1 MNGSVETQ
9 ILSISDKKATSGR
22 LSGVLSIALAPV
34 LSGALL
40 VLAFPRHDLTWLVWV
55 GLVPL
60 FLAIS
65 GRSPKFGFFI
75 SYVCGIV
82 FYAGVFAWA
91 FEIPGYRVHHHA
103 ILAICFGA
111 FFAVFG
117 LVFNS
122 IAKRWALTTAYLTA
136 PFVWVSIEYLK
147 CNLFFLALPWPLLAH
162 SQYQHPLIIQFASIT
177 GAYGVSFLIVMI
189 NSALAII
196 LLPLVCR
203 QKNNGFAQNQLVSN
217 TGRNTVIGL
226 AALLSALAIL
236 YGDATLERPLSE
248 KTIKLSVLQG
258 NIDQE
263 MKRNPRKHAAPIMQ
277 RYVELTRQ
285 AAEAQPDLI
294 VWPEASTPGLVL
306 KHLGLHSQLRRLIR
320 EVKTHLL
327 VGSSEFPKFDKAL
340 QKRGK
345 AGNTALFFSPEGK
358 VLAQHLKTRLLPFGE
373 YIPYEDTF
381 PWPEFIVPNQNQ
393 NWEIPGREYTL
404 FELDTARFGVI
415 ICWEN
420 AFPALVRQFVKEGA
434 NLMIN
439 ITNEGW
445 FGDSAAPYQFLAMSV
460 FRSVE
465 NRVSMAR
472 AANTGISCFIDPYG
486 RVTDRVWS
494 NNKDIYVSG
503 YLTRDIILSEKKTF
517 YTRYGDVFTYLSILI
532 TAVAVALCFRK
543 DKKQ

>member
-9 ILSISDKKATSGR
+9 ILSLSEKNAIFGR
-22 LSGVLSIALAPV
+22 LSGVLSVALAPV

-60 FLAIS
+60 FLTIS
-65 GRSPKFGFFI
+65 GRSPRFGFFI

-91 FEIPGYRVHHHA
+91 FEIPGYRVYHHA

-122 IAKRWALTTAYLTA
+122 IARRRALTTAYLTA

-162 SQYQHPLIIQFASIT
+162 SQYQHPLIIQFASVT
-177 GAYGVSFLIVMI
+177 GAYGVSFLIVLA
-189 NSALAII
+189 NSALAVM
-196 LLPLVCR
+196 LLPLVHR
-203 QKNNGFAQNQLVSN
+203 QKNNDFVQNQLVSN
-217 TGRNTVIGL
+217 TGRNAVVGL
-226 AALLSALAIL
+226 AVLLTAFALF
-236 YGDATLERPLSE
+236 YGHTTLKMPLSPE
-248 KTIKLSVLQG
+248 SIKLSVLQG
-258 NIDQE
+258 NIDQK
-263 MKRNPRKHAAPIMQ
+263 MKKNPRKHAGSIMQ
-277 RYVELTRQ
+277 RYIDLTQQ
-285 AAEAQPDLI
+285 AAKDQPDLI
-294 VWPEASTPGLVL
+294 VWPEAATPGLVL
-306 KHLGLHSQLRRLIR
+306 KHLGLRRQLQRLIR
-320 EVKTHLL
+320 EVKTYFL
-327 VGSSEFPKFDKAL
+327 VGSSEFPKFDKTL
-340 QKRGK
+340 KKQGK
-345 AGNTALFFSPEGK
+345 AGNTAVFFSPMGR
-358 VLAQHLKTRLLPFGE
+358 VTGQHLKIRLLPFGE

-381 PWPEFIVPNQNQ
+381 PWPEFIVPNQHQ

-404 FELDTARFGVI
+404 FEIDAARFGVI

-420 AFPALVRQFVKEGA
+420 AFPGLFRKFVKDGA

-445 FGDSAAPYQFLAMSV
+445 FGESAAPYQFLAMCV

-486 RVTDRVWS
+486 RVTDRVWG

-503 YLTRDIILSEKKTF
+503 YLTRDIILSEKRTF

-532 TAVAVALCFRK
+532 TVVAIVISLRK
-543 DKKQ
+543 AKN